1 MLILLGILLLVAGA
15 SVTFAVDRQL
25 DGVDVQLAGWIL
37 LGGGALAMILAMI
50 RAAAIGST
58 VGSTVGSP
66 VRAAPAGPR
75 PPHAVV
81 HAGRPAAGHPGRDA
95 PVALDHADAE
105 GRRAA

>member
-58 VGSTVGSP
+58 VGSTV
-66 VRAAPAGPR
+66 RAATARPR

-81 HAGRPAAGHPGRDA
+81 DAGRRSVGHPGRDA